1 VKGRPSPSSSSS
13 SGRRRRWKEACWD
26 GGRLGASRCG
36 GERSEEEEEAQERRR
51 WRRTGG
57 DQGEKV
63 EEEAEMKYI
72 RFLCVPVL
80 CSIPFF
86 HCDSKHVHT
95 IRSDRLEIKKNER
108 DRRAATRPRVSPAG
122 GEFTELS
129 ISYEEE
135 REARH
140 AQILQSTTP
149 SLPHRPGTVAT
160 L

>member
-1 VKGRPSPSSSSS
+1 
-13 SGRRRRWKEACWD
+13 
-26 GGRLGASRCG
+26 
-36 GERSEEEEEAQERRR
+36 
-51 WRRTGG
+51 
-57 DQGEKV
+57 
-63 EEEAEMKYI
+63 M
-72 RFLCVPVL
+72 
-80 CSIPFF
+80 
-86 HCDSKHVHT
+86 
-95 IRSDRLEIKKNER
+95 
-108 DRRAATRPRVSPAG
+108 SPAG